1 MAMGILT
8 NVASINAQRN
18 LNSSQNGLATSLQ
31 RLSSGLRI
39 NSAKDDAAGLAISD
53 RMTSQI
59 KGLSQ
64 ASRNAN
70 DGISLAQTAEG
81 ALSESTNILQ
91 RVRELAVQSA
101 NSTNSATDRL
111 SLQSEVNQLV
121 SELDRISDTTSFN
134 GIKLLDGSF
143 QAQQFQVGADSGQT
157 IQVGVTK
164 ATSDSLG
171 IEKVSIDNNLKGSE
185 VATSGFHTSTNTT
198 VLGVQLADE
207 AITDV
212 EAALELDDTQTI
224 TINDA
229 NGNNQT
235 VAFTEKD
242 AGHMAELLS
251 SVNGVTATA
260 SNSVQF
266 GTGAFS
272 SIQNGD
278 EIAFDISSKDGTIT
292 ETVQFTYNS
301 DTYADDFD
309 SNMSA
314 AVDNLN
320 NKNADTDISYD
331 GSNNTLSSAS
341 GVNLNVSD
349 FNKIDN
355 ARGSIS
361 IDFAASEAVDFDIEF
376 DGDTVSVA
384 GATDLQDVVDDF
396 KTSADVVDNGDN
408 TYTITGTGDETLIF
422 SHDTVANTLT
432 FEASTDKTDSLS
444 TGGSDVVI
452 TGFSSTIGS
461 NATSDSTLTFSS
473 GQGAAGGGT
482 IDSGT
487 ASSTITAT
495 NDGESTISF
504 GTATIDDVTSTAG
517 TTNDSAISVGTLEIF
532 MDEDVSMQSSQD
544 SGTDG
549 SILSVGSDT
558 DATTALGG
566 VGDVSQGNNVE
577 SQALTITG
585 TGTASVNITKDDTA
599 DQIIAQVNAVADQTG
614 VNATASSS
622 ATLKDL
628 SGTGT
633 VSLNLN
639 GNDISANVTSND
651 LSALA
656 DAINNESGKT
666 GVIASLN
673 IEGDELTLSNQTGEN
688 IEIQDYKNTNAS
700 ATIDV
705 AGNAGSETTL
715 TSGEGDSTVV
725 GGSIEFKSA
734 AGTFSVSS
742 NIDAADGGLFAASAN
757 KLTSSSLETVE
768 SLDISTVDGANA
780 AIDIVDGALANIDSN
795 RADLG
800 AIQNRFTSTISN
812 LSVSIEN
819 ISASRGRIQDTDFAS
834 ETASMTKNQI
844 LQQAGTAMLAQANQL
859 PQSVLSLL
867 G

>member
-18 LNSSQNGLATSLQ
+18 LNSSQNGLSTSLQ

-91 RVRELAVQSA
+91 RIRELAVQSA
-101 NSTNSATDRL
+101 NSTNSSTDRL

-143 QAQQFQVGADSGQT
+143 QDQQFQVGADSGQT
-157 IQVGVTK
+157 IQVGVSK

-171 IEKVSIDNNLKGSE
+171 IEKVSINNNVKGSE
-185 VATSGFHTSTNTT
+185 VATSGYHVTTNSTALGIQVASTT
-198 VLGVQLADE
+198 LATAENDL
-207 AITDV
+207 D
-212 EAALELDDTQTI
+212 LDDSQTV
-224 TINDA
+224 TVNDA
-229 NGNNQT
+229 NGNDQS
-235 VAFTEKD
+235 VSFSQKD
-242 AGHMAELLS
+242 AGHIAEQLN
-251 SVNGVTATA
+251 SVVGVTASA
-260 SNSVQF
+260 SNSVQL
-266 GTGAFS
+266 GQGAFS

-278 EIAFDISSKDGTIT
+278 ELAFDISSKDGTIK
-292 ETVQFTYNS
+292 ETVQFTYNAE
-301 DTYADDFD
+301 TYAEDFD
-309 SNMSA
+309 TNVSA

-320 NKNADTDISYD
+320 SINADSDLSYD

-341 GVNLNVSD
+341 GVNLNIED
-349 FNKIDN
+349 FNKVDN
-355 ARGSIS
+355 ARGSIA
-361 IDFAASEAVDFDIEF
+361 INFGASEAVTFNIKF
-376 DGDTVSVA
+376 DGDTVAVA
-384 GATDLQDVVDDF
+384 GATDLQDVIDTL
-396 KTSADVVDNGDN
+396 KTDSDVVDNGDN
-408 TYTITGTGDETLIF
+408 TYTVTGTGGE
-422 SHDTVANTLT
+422 TLT
-432 FEASTDKTDSLS
+432 FTHNTEAGTLSYQASTAGTDPDS

-452 TGFSSTIGS
+452 DAYAVDGGTSGL
-461 NATSDSTLTFSS
+461 SDSTLTFSGGS
-473 GQGAAGGGT
+473 GTAGGGT
-482 IDSGT
+482 LT
-487 ASSTITAT
+487 SSSATAT
-495 NDGESTISF
+495 VTALDDGESTISF
-504 GTATIDDVTSTAG
+504 GTATVDEIDSTAG
-517 TTNDSAISVGTLEIF
+517 TSNDAAISVGSLEIF
-532 MDEDVSMQSSQD
+532 MDEDVSMKSSKD
-544 SGTDG
+544 SGTSG
-549 SILSVGSDT
+549 SILSVANGT
-558 DATTALGG
+558 DATTTLGG
-566 VGDVSQGNNVE
+566 VGDTSLGNNVE
-577 SQALTITG
+577 SQALSITG
-585 TGTASVNITKDDTA
+585 TGSASVNIDKDATA

-614 VNATASSS
+614 VNATASAS

-628 SGTGT
+628 SASGT

-639 GNDISANVTSND
+639 GNDISANITSND
-651 LSALA
+651 LTALA
-656 DAINNESGKT
+656 DAINSESGKT
-666 GVIASLN
+666 GVTASLN
-673 IEGDELTLSNQTGEN
+673 IDKDEVTLSNQTGEN
-688 IEIQDYKNTNAS
+688 IAIQDYSHTNAS

-705 AGNAGSETTL
+705 AGSAGVETTL
-715 TSGEGDSTVV
+715 TTSAGDSTVV

-742 NIDAADGGLFAASAN
+742 NISAEDGGLFSTSAN
-757 KLTSSSLETVE
+757 KLNSSSLETVE
-768 SLDISTVDGANA
+768 SLDISTVAGANA
-780 AIDIVDGALANIDSN
+780 AIDIVDGALSNIASN

-812 LSVSIEN
+812 LSVSVEN
-819 ISASRGRIQDTDFAS
+819 ISAARSRIQDTDFAS
-834 ETASMTKNQI
+834 ETANMTKNQI

>member
-39 NSAKDDAAGLAISD
+39 NSAKDDAAGMAISD
-53 RMTSQI
+53 RMTAQI

-164 ATSDSLG
+164 ATSNSLG
-171 IEKVSIDNNLKGSE
+171 IEKLSIDNNVNGSE
-185 VATSGFHTSTNTT
+185 VATSGYHSSTNSLTLDRQIAST
-198 VLGVQLADE
+198 AVS
-207 AITDV
+207 
-212 EAALELDDTQTI
+212 AASTAAALDDTQVVTV
-224 TINDA
+224 NDA
-229 NGNNQT
+229 NGNNQ
-235 VAFTEKD
+235 VVNFTEKD
-242 AGHMAELLS
+242 AGHMAELLGA
-251 SVNGVTATA
+251 VNGVTATA
-260 SNSVQF
+260 NNSVQL
-266 GTGAFS
+266 GSGSFS
-272 SIQNGD
+272 GIQNGD
-278 EIAFDISSKDGTIT
+278 EIAFDISSKDGSIA
-292 ETVQFTYNS
+292 ETVQFTYNAE
-301 DTYADDFD
+301 TYADDFD
-309 SNMSA
+309 TNMSV
-314 AVDNLN
+314 AVESLN
-320 NKNADTDISYD
+320 TKNANSDLSYD

-341 GVNLNVSD
+341 GVNLNITD

-355 ARGSIS
+355 ARGSIAVN
-361 IDFAASEAVDFDIEF
+361 FGANEAVDFDIVF
-376 DGDTVSVA
+376 DGDTVNVV
-384 GATDLQDVVDDF
+384 GATDLQDVVDTL
-396 KTSADVVDNGDN
+396 KTSTDVVDNGDN
-408 TYTITGTGDETLIF
+408 TYTITGATGETVTF
-422 SHDTVANTLT
+422 SHDTSAGTLT
-432 FEASTDKTDSLS
+432 FEASSAKTDPDSAA
-444 TGGSDVVI
+444 GSPLTISNFDV
-452 TGFSSTIGS
+452 SSGVL
-461 NATSDSTLTFSS
+461 SDSTLTFAGGAGASA
-473 GQGAAGGGT
+473 GATIVTGGAATSISAT
-482 IDSGT
+482 IDT
-487 ASSTITAT
+487 A
-495 NDGESTISF
+495 STISF
-504 GTATIDDVTSTAG
+504 GSATVEDTTSTAV
-517 TTNDSAISVGTLEIF
+517 TVNDSAISIGSLEIF
-532 MDEDVSMQSSQD
+532 LDEDVSMQSSAH
-544 SGTDG
+544 SSAG
-549 SILSVGSDT
+549 SILSVADDT
-558 DATTALGG
+558 DATTTLGG
-566 VGDVSQGNNVE
+566 LGDTSSGNNIE
-577 SQALTITG
+577 SQSLTVTG
-585 TGTASVNITKDDTA
+585 TGSATVKIDKDATA
-599 DQIIAQVNAVADQTG
+599 DQIIAQVNSVADQTG
-614 VNATASSS
+614 VNATASAS

-628 SGTGT
+628 SASGT
-633 VSLNLN
+633 VALNLN
-639 GNDISANVTSND
+639 GHDVSANVTAND
-651 LSALA
+651 LTALA

-666 GVIASLN
+666 GIIASLN
-673 IEGDELTLSNQTGEN
+673 IDRDEVTLSNQTGEN
-688 IEIQDYKNTNAS
+688 IEIQDYTHTNAS

-705 AGNAGSETTL
+705 GGNVGIETTL
-715 TSGEGDSTVV
+715 TTSAGDSTVV

-757 KLTSSSLETVE
+757 KLTTSSLDTVE
-768 SLDISTVDGANA
+768 SLDISTVAGANS
-780 AIDIVDGALANIDSN
+780 AIDIVDGALSNIDSN

-819 ISASRGRIQDTDFAS
+819 ISAARGRIQDTDFAS
-834 ETASMTKNQI
+834 ETANMTKNQI